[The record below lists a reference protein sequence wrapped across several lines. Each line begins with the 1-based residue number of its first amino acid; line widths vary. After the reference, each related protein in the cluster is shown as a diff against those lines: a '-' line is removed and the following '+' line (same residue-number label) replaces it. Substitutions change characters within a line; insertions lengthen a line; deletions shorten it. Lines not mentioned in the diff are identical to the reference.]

1 MKTIDTRLLSL
12 FRRALVLFHGFSVL
26 VFDLW
31 LFKRACLEFDWH
43 LIGPGRDRA
52 LRTSYDTCVESLFR
66 LMAELCHTLKV
77 LSYVTVCSVLVLT
90 QCSKNELC
98 YIGSVLDSTFRLML
112 HVKRASLDLG
122 LKERVMLHVRYA
134 CVDS

>member
-1 MKTIDTRLLSL
+1 
-12 FRRALVLFHGFSVL
+12 
-26 VFDLW
+26 
-31 LFKRACLEFDWH
+31 
-43 LIGPGRDRA
+43 
-52 LRTSYDTCVESLFR
+52 
-66 LMAELCHTLKV
+66 MAELCHTLKV

-122 LKERVMLHVRYA
+122 LLKRTSYVTRAVCL
-134 CVDS
+134 C

>member
-1 MKTIDTRLLSL
+1 
-12 FRRALVLFHGFSVL
+12 
-26 VFDLW
+26 
-31 LFKRACLEFDWH
+31 
-43 LIGPGRDRA
+43 
-52 LRTSYDTCVESLFR
+52 
-66 LMAELCHTLKV
+66 MAELCHTLV

-122 LKERVMLHVRYA
+122 LKERVTLHVQYA
-134 CVDS
+134 CVVFRRFHRNRYQ